1 MQELTVKDLRHA
13 LVGVPDDLPVRL
25 GSDSGV
31 DQVYGDI
38 IIEKA
43 SWIKGEGGWFEIYAN
58 DHCDDMPDCETL
70 PDEEFDRIMKFLG
83 I

>member
-1 MQELTVKDLRHA
+1 M
-13 LVGVPDDLPVRL
+13 GVPDDLPVRL

-31 DQVYGDI
+31 DQGYGDI

-70 PDEEFDRIMKFLG
+70 PGEEFDRIMKFLG